1 MTLVEKL
8 TKKFVMDLK
17 VNGFQEG
24 VMASSIKIGI
34 DEESLTGSDDKANL
48 RVDPSLQSNRS
59 GLFDI
64 LSCVFKNFHEVT
76 KLLNG

>member
-8 TKKFVMDLK
+8 TRKFVMDLK

-34 DEESLTGSDDKANL
+34 DEESLTSSDDKANL
-48 RVDPSLQSNRS
+48 RVDPSPQSNKS
-59 GLFDI
+59 
-64 LSCVFKNFHEVT
+64 
-76 KLLNG
+76 

>member
-1 MTLVEKL
+1 
-8 TKKFVMDLK
+8 MDLK

-48 RVDPSLQSNRS
+48 RVDPSPQSNKS
-59 GLFDI
+59 WI
-64 LSCVFKNFHEVT
+64 LLIYTDETFTFKRTLINSI
-76 KLLNG
+76 